1 MKAPQ
6 IVIGVVAALALAGG
20 GFAAGMTYDK
30 AQSPSTTGTTG
41 TTGATGAR
49 GGTGARGAF
58 GGGGALGGQQAVTGR
73 ILAVNDGSIT
83 VAAVDRGQGGPG
95 AQASASPATTSEIVL
110 VGSTT
115 RIVKTTETDVK
126 LSDLKAG
133 DQVTVVGTTDS
144 TGMVSAT
151 AIVVGSTNILGQLF
165 GSPTG
170 TAGLGGGG
178 ARANAGPP
186 QGPQPGRLTA
196 WRGARDASCRPQ
208 RP

>member
-1 MKAPQ
+1 MNSETKGYEMKAPQ

-20 GFAAGMTYDK
+20 GFAAGMTFDK
-30 AQSPSTTGTTG
+30 AQTPSANAAG
-41 TTGATGAR
+41 TTGAAGASGARGSSGAR
-49 GGTGARGAF
+49 GGF
-58 GGGGALGGQQAVTGR
+58 GGGGTGATTGQQPVTGR

-83 VAAVDRGQGGPG
+83 IAAVDRGLGGQG

-110 VGSTT
+110 VGGTT

-126 LSDLKAG
+126 ISDLKVN
-133 DQVTVVGTTDS
+133 DQVTVVGTTDA

-165 GSPTG
+165 GSQTG

-178 ARANAGPP
+178 ARPS
-186 QGPQPGRLTA
+186 
-196 WRGARDASCRPQ
+196 ASPTKA
-208 RP
+208 P

>member
-20 GFAAGMTYDK
+20 GFAAGMVYDK
-30 AQSPSTTGTTG
+30 AQGTSTTGASG
-41 TTGATGAR
+41 ASGATGASE
-49 GGTGARGAF
+49 
-58 GGGGALGGQQAVTGR
+58 QAVTGR

-83 VAAVDRGQGGPG
+83 VAAVERGQGGPG

-115 RIVKTTETDVK
+115 RIVKTTEVDVK
-126 LSDLKAG
+126 LGDLKAG

-165 GSPTG
+165 GSQTG

-178 ARANAGPP
+178 ARPS
-186 QGPQPGRLTA
+186 
-196 WRGARDASCRPQ
+196 ASPTKA
-208 RP
+208 P

>member
-1 MKAPQ
+1 MKAPH

-20 GFAAGMTYDK
+20 GFAAGMVYDK
-30 AQSPSTTGTTG
+30 AQGTSTTGASGASGATG
-41 TTGATGAR
+41 ASAATGAR

-83 VAAVDRGQGGPG
+83 VAAVERGQGGPG

-115 RIVKTTETDVK
+115 RIVKTTEVDVK
-126 LSDLKAG
+126 LGDLKAG

-165 GSPTG
+165 GSQTG

-178 ARANAGPP
+178 ARPS
-186 QGPQPGRLTA
+186 
-196 WRGARDASCRPQ
+196 ASPTKA
-208 RP
+208 P